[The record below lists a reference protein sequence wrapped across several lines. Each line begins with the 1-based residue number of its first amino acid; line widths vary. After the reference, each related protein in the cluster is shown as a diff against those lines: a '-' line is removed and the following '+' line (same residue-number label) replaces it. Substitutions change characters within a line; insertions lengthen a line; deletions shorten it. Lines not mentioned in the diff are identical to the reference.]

1 MAVVGQAYVVVR
13 AITDK
18 VEGDIKRGFS
28 GASTSAGRAGRD
40 MGNALTSAL
49 GDSFKK
55 NNAFT
60 RLSNQIKTLY
70 PEADRAADSFTSL
83 VRRSFTLQSGFG
95 ALVGSI
101 GALVGGLGAL
111 VGAAGAAASSVVAL
125 GGAFL
130 AVRVGAG
137 VAGFALKGISQ
148 AVAAATKTNGG
159 YSKSLQKIKFDA
171 EEAALGVDRAGINL
185 EKAREAL
192 ARVSD
197 LAPNNRVRREAALAV
212 KEAELAL
219 RKAKDA
225 EANPEGAGGADPF
238 AGLTPSQKQFAKFL
252 AGIQPELQK
261 IREAAAKGFLPLLEE
276 QITRLINGGLLD
288 TLEKRFFDIGQ
299 GLGIATEKFVDVF
312 LRGNG
317 LNNLNVVLGQIA
329 KNLPALGSTLGALF
343 TSFLTVIRSAD
354 PVTRKFISFLE
365 SKANTFSDFLET
377 KRLSGELT
385 QFFNSSGAMAARFG
399 TIFGNAFGGLGK
411 IIEANFGPGS
421 GGDILLTYLEKVTA
435 GFENADL
442 IGLEKY
448 FKGAAE
454 NFVALGNA
462 LGGALEILIN
472 SGSNPAIKEFF
483 DILDSAAFAFKQIVD
498 ESVKSGPALAAL
510 IQSLTEISAVFTD
523 SGQVAAFFGT
533 LNFFANGAAEILKS
547 LKPLIDFAGPAIAV
561 VSAVGLMIGIFT
573 KLSLVALGFIAKG
586 LAGFGIILPGALG
599 KSAAA
604 GGGVAASMTAAA
616 GAMTTASVAM
626 AKLAGTSVPGA
637 AGVTAVGTAA
647 VGTTVATNGLRGALM
662 GLMASNPLGWAVL
675 GVTTVVALATA
686 MAGIPAANLE
696 KAMNGVQKSFEGA
709 ADAATVWK
717 QATLAVMDGPGKQV
731 ISDVKDLKKNLEI
744 LGKVQMGYSG
754 PTTRMAVASTTAL
767 ASSFGAMGRA
777 LANTATTDLPSAQ
790 KQLLKFAKETNL
802 STKEVAIAVDEMD
815 EYKSALKTQAEAMGI
830 TIGNTD
836 TMAGKLKLAE
846 FAMGTGEVALRNV
859 AQAQKDFA
867 GKVAESAA
875 SMIDF
880 ESALTNAT
888 KNGIIDADKFV
899 KEMETQFTNAAAF
912 QTNIFALQARGFD
925 SLAAEL
931 LAKGPEVAAKAAAAL
946 VKKTD
951 TELGKI
957 EGVAEKKGFM
967 TSDAYKKGIESGSL
981 LVTTAAGK
989 LSQGTLLAF
998 TKEFASAKTQSD
1010 LDGALARLQ
1019 AAMQRAGIKIPV
1031 GVEVDPTALSNAAK
1045 KITGYIGSTFYING
1059 KPASGRKDGGY
1070 ITKYAMGGFVS
1081 GAGTARSDSIPAM
1094 LSNGEYVINARAT
1107 SQNRQLLDAINSNR
1121 NVPTGGST
1129 INVTVNPSAQ
1139 MDEKELA
1146 LQVSRQI
1153 AYSIRKGGY

>member
-159 YSKSLQKIKFDA
+159 YSKSLQQIKFDA

-225 EANPEGAGGADPF
+225 EANPAGAGGADPF

-317 LNNLNVVLGQIA
+317 LNNLNVVLAQIA

-365 SKANTFSDFLET
+365 SKANTLSDFLET

-547 LKPLIDFAGPAIAV
+547 LKPLIDFAGPAVAV

-573 KLSLVALGFIAKG
+573 KLSLVALGFLAKS
-586 LAGFGIILPGALG
+586 LAGFGIMLPGALG

-604 GGGVAASMTAAA
+604 AGGVAAAT
-616 GAMTTASVAM
+616 
-626 AKLAGTSVPGA
+626 
-637 AGVTAVGTAA
+637 TAVGVASNGAA
-647 VGTTVATNGLRGALM
+647 VATNGLKGALL
-662 GLMASNPLGWAVL
+662 GLAASNPLGWAVL
-675 GVTTVVALATA
+675 GVNALIAVGTA
-686 MAGIPAANLE
+686 IVGIKAGQLE

-709 ADAATVWK
+709 ADATTVWS
-717 QATLAVMDGPGKQV
+717 QATLAVADGPGKSA
-731 ISDVKDLKKNLEI
+731 IKSTEDLKKNLEI
-744 LGKVQMGYSG
+744 LGKVQRGYSG
-754 PTTRMAVASTTAL
+754 PTTRLAVASTTAL
-767 ASSFGAMGRA
+767 ADSFGAMGRA

-1107 SQNRQLLDAINSNR
+1107 AQNRQLLDAINSNR
-1121 NVPTGGST
+1121 NIPTGGST